1 MHLFL
6 QIHECCLI
14 QHEFYKCLHIE
25 LLLELVLSQVPESN
39 KNKYGYDT
47 IFKTH
52 KSLIPNRW

>member
-47 IFKTH
+47 IF
-52 KSLIPNRW
+52 